1 MSRVN
6 TLIRNMSWSYIAAFV
21 EVAVFFLLTP
31 FVVQH
36 FGKEIY
42 GAWVLLHAIVFYLK
56 FCDLGLYTSLV
67 KFVAKYREIDDFK
80 SVNTIIGVTLT
91 MMTYAGIAAFVGSI
105 LLAWFIV
112 PHYLSVPEALVPEMQ
127 TAVLLFGAH
136 LLIEFP
142 GSVFRAIFGGYQRY
156 DVLGFTR
163 TITMTLTA
171 VATYIALQFDATI
184 LQLAGIEIV
193 SAIIAVCMYY
203 RLVRSMFPEIE
214 PRLSKARGDVWR
226 EVREYSGWISYNEIL
241 AQGASYLDKLLIPFF
256 LSLSMVTP
264 YTLINSVAKSIFL
277 VVIPVTE
284 VFFSLS
290 SAFDAKGDTAKLRL
304 LLIKGSKMAMALSLP
319 VGLIAMHYGD
329 PFLNWWVGE
338 EFVTLEGPV
347 LQLVIS
353 SFLITAFIMTV
364 TNIMRALGKLRML
377 FLINVIE
384 VTLAVSIAL
393 ATIQSY
399 GLQGLA
405 GALLFANAV
414 TSFIIMVPYICKL
427 LEQPPIEYLVDAIV
441 RPVLAT
447 IPLVA
452 CIAAADHFSPSNDLL
467 GIILKSALAGVCY
480 LVAFYFVSLLPDERR
495 EYTEQLL
502 NAIGKEKTA

>member
-1 MSRVN
+1 
-6 TLIRNMSWSYIAAFV
+6 MSWSYIAAFV

-67 KFVAKYREIDDFK
+67 KFVSKYREIDDFN

-91 MMTYAGIAAFVGSI
+91 MMSYAGIAAFIGSI
-105 LLAWFIV
+105 GLSMFIV
-112 PHYLSVPEALVPEMQ
+112 PHYLSVPESLVPEMQ

-171 VATYIALQFDATI
+171 LATYAAIQFDATI
-184 LQLAGIEIV
+184 ITLASIEII
-193 SAIIAVCMYY
+193 SAIIAVIMYY
-203 RLVRSMFPEIE
+203 RLVRSMFPEIK
-214 PRLSKARGDVWR
+214 PRFSKARGEIWR

-241 AQGASYLDKLLIPFF
+241 AQGASYLDKILIPFF

-329 PFLNWWVGE
+329 AFLIWWVGE
-338 EFVTLEGPV
+338 EFVKLDGPV

-384 VTLAVSIAL
+384 VTVAITLAL
-393 ATIQSY
+393 ATIRSM
-399 GLQGLA
+399 GLLGLA
-405 GALLFANAV
+405 GALLIANAI
-414 TSFIIMVPYICKL
+414 TSFIIMVPYICKTL
-427 LEQPPIEYLVDAIV
+427 KQPPMEYLVDAIL
-441 RPVLAT
+441 RPLLAT
-447 IPLVA
+447 LPLIGAIALADHYLPANGIFEIIVKS
-452 CIAAADHFSPSNDLL
+452 AAA
-467 GIILKSALAGVCY
+467 GICY

-495 EYTEQLL
+495 EYTEQIMNAL
-502 NAIGKEKTA
+502 NLRKAA